1 MYYAFHLCSSQ
12 STAIRFREIKKNT
25 VPSDN
30 DTTKCYRTKYARRAA
45 EFHIPRAPKEKKTGG
60 RGDRRKASAKSRA
73 IVFSYRSEITRLYDN
88 SHKITP
94 LYSCTLTLG
103 RLICQQKHQCIRF
116 NFCMKL
122 KIRFLSPSRKAETAR
137 GSFPCCCKRNKSLSS
152 QISRLRLLTGKLE
165 TPDLGKKENA
175 GSLAKFSTFYPYEGI
190 GAGKAR
196 GVYHFYGNWLFS
208 LPFFGKTAKRF
219 ALSLGRKY
227 SILFREVFIYR
238 GSMPCM
244 TNVRRKSLWHLLRS
258 PKRTTSRLSP

>member
-12 STAIRFREIKKNT
+12 STAIRFREIKRI
-25 VPSDN
+25 PSLR
-30 DTTKCYRTKYARRAA
+30 TTTQQSATELSPARSCYRTKYARRAA

-152 QISRLRLLTGKLE
+152 GPFPDFPPPTPHRKAGDTRPWEERKRRLTCKIF
-165 TPDLGKKENA
+165 N
-175 GSLAKFSTFYPYEGI
+175 F
-190 GAGKAR
+190 
-196 GVYHFYGNWLFS
+196 
-208 LPFFGKTAKRF
+208 LP
-219 ALSLGRKY
+219 
-227 SILFREVFIYR
+227 I
-238 GSMPCM
+238 
-244 TNVRRKSLWHLLRS
+244 
-258 PKRTTSRLSP
+258 

>member
-1 MYYAFHLCSSQ
+1 ML
-12 STAIRFREIKKNT
+12 KKPQNSIFQE
-25 VPSDN
+25 PQ
-30 DTTKCYRTKYARRAA
+30 
-45 EFHIPRAPKEKKTGG
+45 KEKKTGG

-152 QISRLRLLTGKLE
+152 G
-165 TPDLGKKENA
+165 
-175 GSLAKFSTFYPYEGI
+175 
-190 GAGKAR
+190 
-196 GVYHFYGNWLFS
+196 
-208 LPFFGKTAKRF
+208 PFPRF
-219 ALSLGRKY
+219 PASDPSQESWRHQTLGRKKTQAHLQNFQLFTHMKGSVQERPGE
-227 SILFREVFIYR
+227 SIILRKLVVFSPFFR
-238 GSMPCM
+238 
-244 TNVRRKSLWHLLRS
+244 
-258 PKRTTSRLSP
+258 

>member
-1 MYYAFHLCSSQ
+1 MYFNIRKIDL
-12 STAIRFREIKKNT
+12 STNTPVYWVPFLYETENT
-25 VPSDN
+25 VSLSL
-30 DTTKCYRTKYARRAA
+30 T
-45 EFHIPRAPKEKKTGG
+45 
-60 RGDRRKASAKSRA
+60 KSRNCKGK
-73 IVFSYRSEITRLYDN
+73 L
-88 SHKITP
+88 P
-94 LYSCTLTLG
+94 LLLQEKQIPFFRTL
-103 RLICQQKHQCIRF
+103 
-116 NFCMKL
+116 
-122 KIRFLSPSRKAETAR
+122 
-137 GSFPCCCKRNKSLSS
+137 S

-165 TPDLGKKENA
+165 TPDLRKKENA

>member
-30 DTTKCYRTKYARRAA
+30 DTTEYDWAIAC
-45 EFHIPRAPKEKKTGG
+45 HIPRAPKEKKTGG

-103 RLICQQKHQCIRF
+103 RLICQQKHRYIWF

-152 QISRLRLLTGKLE
+152 G
-165 TPDLGKKENA
+165 
-175 GSLAKFSTFYPYEGI
+175 
-190 GAGKAR
+190 
-196 GVYHFYGNWLFS
+196 
-208 LPFFGKTAKRF
+208 PFPRF
-219 ALSLGRKY
+219 PASDSSQESWRHQTLGRKKTQAHLQNFQLFTHMKGSVQERPGE
-227 SILFREVFIYR
+227 SIIFTEIGCFLSLFSVK
-238 GSMPCM
+238 
-244 TNVRRKSLWHLLRS
+244 RRKGLPCPLGENTVYYFVKYLYTGVAC
-258 PKRTTSRLSP
+258 PV

>member
-1 MYYAFHLCSSQ
+1 M
-12 STAIRFREIKKNT
+12 ST
-25 VPSDN
+25 
-30 DTTKCYRTKYARRAA
+30 
-45 EFHIPRAPKEKKTGG
+45 KTP
-60 RGDRRKASAKSRA
+60 
-73 IVFSYRSEITRLYDN
+73 V
-88 SHKITP
+88 
-94 LYSCTLTLG
+94 YSV
-103 RLICQQKHQCIRF
+103 Q
-116 NFCMKL
+116 FCMKL

-152 QISRLRLLTGKLE
+152 GPFPRFPASDSSQESWRHQTLGRKKTQAHLQNFQLL
-165 TPDLGKKENA
+165 P
-175 GSLAKFSTFYPYEGI
+175 SEGI

>member
-1 MYYAFHLCSSQ
+1 MRGVAVLTITGVLSQ
-12 STAIRFREIKKNT
+12 LVGFVYRIGLTRLAGAEILGLYQLILPVYSVQFLYETENT
-25 VPSDN
+25 ISLSL
-30 DTTKCYRTKYARRAA
+30 T
-45 EFHIPRAPKEKKTGG
+45 
-60 RGDRRKASAKSRA
+60 KSRNCKGK
-73 IVFSYRSEITRLYDN
+73 L
-88 SHKITP
+88 P
-94 LYSCTLTLG
+94 LLLQEKQIPFFRTL
-103 RLICQQKHQCIRF
+103 
-116 NFCMKL
+116 
-122 KIRFLSPSRKAETAR
+122 
-137 GSFPCCCKRNKSLSS
+137 S

>member
-1 MYYAFHLCSSQ
+1 
-12 STAIRFREIKKNT
+12 
-25 VPSDN
+25 
-30 DTTKCYRTKYARRAA
+30 
-45 EFHIPRAPKEKKTGG
+45 
-60 RGDRRKASAKSRA
+60 
-73 IVFSYRSEITRLYDN
+73 
-88 SHKITP
+88 
-94 LYSCTLTLG
+94 
-103 RLICQQKHQCIRF
+103 
-116 NFCMKL
+116 MKL

-137 GSFPCCCKRNKSLSS
+137 GSFPCCCKRNKSLFF
-152 QISRLRLLTGKLE
+152 QDPFPDFPPPTPHRKAGDTRPWEERKRRLTCKIF
-165 TPDLGKKENA
+165 N
-175 GSLAKFSTFYPYEGI
+175 FYPYEGI

>member
-1 MYYAFHLCSSQ
+1 M
-12 STAIRFREIKKNT
+12 STKTPVYSVQFLYETENT
-25 VPSDN
+25 VSLSL
-30 DTTKCYRTKYARRAA
+30 T
-45 EFHIPRAPKEKKTGG
+45 
-60 RGDRRKASAKSRA
+60 KSRNCKGK
-73 IVFSYRSEITRLYDN
+73 L
-88 SHKITP
+88 P
-94 LYSCTLTLG
+94 LLLQEKQIPFFRTL
-103 RLICQQKHQCIRF
+103 
-116 NFCMKL
+116 
-122 KIRFLSPSRKAETAR
+122 
-137 GSFPCCCKRNKSLSS
+137 S
-152 QISRLRLLTGKLE
+152 QISRLRPLTGTRDTPARGHKE
-165 TPDLGKKENA
+165 TARSPA
-175 GSLAKFSTFYPYEGI
+175 TFSTFYPYEGI

>member
-1 MYYAFHLCSSQ
+1 MLSDKICSKS
-12 STAIRFREIKKNT
+12 
-25 VPSDN
+25 
-30 DTTKCYRTKYARRAA
+30 RR
-45 EFHIPRAPKEKKTGG
+45 IPYSKSPKRKKKTGG

-122 KIRFLSPSRKAETAR
+122 KIRF
-137 GSFPCCCKRNKSLSS
+137 SLSLTKSRNCKGKLPLLLQEKQIPFFRTLS

-196 GVYHFYGNWLFS
+196 GVYHFTEIGCF
-208 LPFFGKTAKRF
+208 
-219 ALSLGRKY
+219 LSL
-227 SILFREVFIYR
+227 FR
-238 GSMPCM
+238 
-244 TNVRRKSLWHLLRS
+244 
-258 PKRTTSRLSP
+258 

>member
-1 MYYAFHLCSSQ
+1 MYFNIRKIDL
-12 STAIRFREIKKNT
+12 STKTPVYSVQFLYETENT
-25 VPSDN
+25 ISLSL
-30 DTTKCYRTKYARRAA
+30 T
-45 EFHIPRAPKEKKTGG
+45 
-60 RGDRRKASAKSRA
+60 KSRNCKA
-73 IVFSYRSEITRLYDN
+73 KL
-88 SHKITP
+88 P
-94 LYSCTLTLG
+94 LLVQEKQIPFFRTL
-103 RLICQQKHQCIRF
+103 
-116 NFCMKL
+116 
-122 KIRFLSPSRKAETAR
+122 
-137 GSFPCCCKRNKSLSS
+137 S

>member
-1 MYYAFHLCSSQ
+1 MPKNRPPCVGGRKCVLCFPPLQ
-12 STAIRFREIKKNT
+12 QPEHRNQIQRDKKEYRPFGQRHNK
-25 VPSDN
+25 VRLSYLPARS
-30 DTTKCYRTKYARRAA
+30 CYRTKYARRAA

-152 QISRLRLLTGKLE
+152 G
-165 TPDLGKKENA
+165 
-175 GSLAKFSTFYPYEGI
+175 
-190 GAGKAR
+190 
-196 GVYHFYGNWLFS
+196 
-208 LPFFGKTAKRF
+208 PFPRF
-219 ALSLGRKY
+219 PASDSSQESWRHQTLGRKK
-227 SILFREVFIYR
+227 
-238 GSMPCM
+238 
-244 TNVRRKSLWHLLRS
+244 TQAHLQNFQLL
-258 PKRTTSRLSP
+258 PI

>member
-1 MYYAFHLCSSQ
+1 MGGRKCVLCFPPLQ
-12 STAIRFREIKKNT
+12 QPEHRNQIQRDKKEYRPFGQRHNK
-25 VPSDN
+25 VRLSYRLPGP
-30 DTTKCYRTKYARRAA
+30 CYRTKYARRAA

-122 KIRFLSPSRKAETAR
+122 KIRFLSPSRKAETGK
-137 GSFPCCCKRNKSLSS
+137 GSFPCCCKRNKLPFFRTLS

-175 GSLAKFSTFYPYEGI
+175 GSLAKFSTF
-190 GAGKAR
+190 
-196 GVYHFYGNWLFS
+196 
-208 LPFFGKTAKRF
+208 LP
-219 ALSLGRKY
+219 
-227 SILFREVFIYR
+227 I
-238 GSMPCM
+238 
-244 TNVRRKSLWHLLRS
+244 
-258 PKRTTSRLSP
+258 

>member
-1 MYYAFHLCSSQ
+1 MGGRKCVLCFPPLQQPEHRNQIQRDKKEYRPFGQQ
-12 STAIRFREIKKNT
+12 SATELSPAR
-25 VPSDN
+25 S
-30 DTTKCYRTKYARRAA
+30 CYRTKYARRAA

-152 QISRLRLLTGKLE
+152 G
-165 TPDLGKKENA
+165 P
-175 GSLAKFSTFYPYEGI
+175 
-190 GAGKAR
+190 
-196 GVYHFYGNWLFS
+196 
-208 LPFFGKTAKRF
+208 
-219 ALSLGRKY
+219 LGRKKTQAHLQNFQLFTHMKGSVQERPGE
-227 SILFREVFIYR
+227 SIIFTEIGCFLSLFSVK
-238 GSMPCM
+238 
-244 TNVRRKSLWHLLRS
+244 RRKGLPCPLGENTVYYFVKYLYTGVAC
-258 PKRTTSRLSP
+258 PV

>member
-1 MYYAFHLCSSQ
+1 M
-12 STAIRFREIKKNT
+12 STKTPVYSVQFLYETENT
-25 VPSDN
+25 ISLSL
-30 DTTKCYRTKYARRAA
+30 T
-45 EFHIPRAPKEKKTGG
+45 
-60 RGDRRKASAKSRA
+60 KSRNCKGK
-73 IVFSYRSEITRLYDN
+73 L
-88 SHKITP
+88 P
-94 LYSCTLTLG
+94 LLLQEKQIPFFRTL
-103 RLICQQKHQCIRF
+103 
-116 NFCMKL
+116 
-122 KIRFLSPSRKAETAR
+122 
-137 GSFPCCCKRNKSLSS
+137 S